1 MATLDTALDPRAP
14 SFLDNRSTA
23 QAALRALDQAHGE
36 ARDGGGEKEVTR
48 HHARGKLLPRER
60 IELLVDSDTA
70 LLELAATAGRD
81 TGEPV
86 GAGLVTALGVVDG
99 IECMLIAN
107 DPTVRAG
114 GPSAAGRRKFARAV
128 ELAGRHMLPLVLL
141 LESTSD
147 GEGGPGA
154 HDPGFARLSRMAA
167 PVLCA
172 VFGPLDAWLAPL
184 PDLADHALTVR
195 GRGDATRV
203 DVVAEDERDAL
214 RLLRQT
220 VRQLVTFRHG
230 PRPAESALVGDARW
244 GARPDEPPR
253 YEAEELL
260 AVASADPR
268 GVTEPREVLARVL
281 DGSDLDEFR
290 PQRGPAVLAGFGAV
304 HGHRVAV
311 LAATGLAVDAESA
324 DKGVELA
331 RLAANAGVPVLVLAN
346 PVVESAPDASA
357 PLLRALSQAD
367 RMTLVLGVEP
377 SAWTL
382 AGPGFRFAWPVGD
395 LTNEPYDGVID
406 PRDTRTVLGICLSVS
421 ASAARR
427 GAPGNAAEREV
438 AS

>member
-23 QAALRALDQAHGE
+23 QAALRALDHAHGQ

-60 IELLVDSDTA
+60 IELLVDTDTA
-70 LLELAATAGRD
+70 LLELAATAGRE
-81 TGEPV
+81 TGEPA

-107 DPTVRAG
+107 DPTVRVG
-114 GPSAAGRRKFARAV
+114 GPSTAGRRKFARAV
-128 ELAGRHMLPLVLL
+128 ELAARHLLPLVLL
-141 LESTSD
+141 LESTAD
-147 GEGGPGA
+147 DERGTGA
-154 HDPGFARLSRMAA
+154 PDPSFARLSRMAA

-230 PRPAESALVGDARW
+230 PRPAESPPAGA
-244 GARPDEPPR
+244 ARPDAPPR
-253 YEAEELL
+253 FEAEELL

-346 PVVESAPDASA
+346 PVVETAPDASA

-367 RMTLVLGVEP
+367 RMTLVLGVDP
-377 SAWTL
+377 GAWTL

-427 GAPGNAAEREV
+427 GVPGHVAEREV

>member
-23 QAALRALDQAHGE
+23 QAALRALDTAHGQ

-70 LLELAATAGRD
+70 LLELAATAGREV
-81 TGEPV
+81 GEAA

-114 GPSAAGRRKFARAV
+114 GPSSTARRKFARAV
-128 ELAGRHMLPLVLL
+128 ELARRHLLPLVLL
-141 LESTSD
+141 LESTQDEQRRS
-147 GEGGPGA
+147 GVP
-154 HDPGFARLSRMAA
+154 DPSFAQLSRMAS

-172 VFGPLDAWLAPL
+172 VFGPLDSWLAPL
-184 PDLADHALTVR
+184 PDLADHAITVR
-195 GRGDATRV
+195 GRADAARV

-214 RLLRQT
+214 RVLRQT
-220 VRQLVTFRHG
+220 VRQLVTFERG
-230 PRPAESALVGDARW
+230 PVP
-244 GARPDEPPR
+244 GAAVPPR
-253 YEAEELL
+253 YDAEELL

-268 GVTEPREVLARVL
+268 AVTEPREVLARVL

-290 PQRGPAVLAGFGAV
+290 PQRGGALLAGFGAV
-304 HGHRVAV
+304 HGHRVGV
-311 LAATGLAVDAESA
+311 LAGTGAAVDAEAA

-346 PVVESAPDASA
+346 PVADPAGDASA
-357 PLLRALSQAD
+357 PLVRALSQAD
-367 RMTLVLGVEP
+367 RMTLVLGAEP
-377 SAWTL
+377 DAWAL
-382 AGPGFRFAWPVGD
+382 AGPGFRFGWPVGD
-395 LTNEPYDGVID
+395 LSNEPYDGVID

-427 GAPGNAAEREV
+427 GAPGRAAEREV

>member
-23 QAALRALDQAHGE
+23 QAALRALEQVHGQ

-70 LLELAATAGRD
+70 LLELAATAGHEG
-81 TGEPV
+81 GEPA

-99 IECMLIAN
+99 IECMLVAN
-107 DPTVRAG
+107 DPTVRDG
-114 GPSAAGRRKFARAV
+114 GPAQAGRRKFARAV
-128 ELAGRHMLPLVLL
+128 ELAGRHLLPLVLL
-141 LESTSD
+141 LESTPD
-147 GEGGPGA
+147 GERGSGVP
-154 HDPGFARLSRMAA
+154 DPSFAQLSRMAA
-167 PVLCA
+167 PVLCG

-184 PDLADHALTVR
+184 PELADHAITVR
-195 GRGDATRV
+195 GRAAAERMDM
-203 DVVAEDERDAL
+203 VAEDERDAL
-214 RLLRQT
+214 RMLRQT
-220 VRQLVTFRHG
+220 VRRLVTFQ
-230 PRPAESALVGDARW
+230 RPPLLAA
-244 GARPDEPPR
+244 GAAPR

-268 GVTEPREVLARVL
+268 GSTDPREVLARVL

-290 PQRGPAVLAGFGAV
+290 PQRGGALLAGFGAV

-311 LAATGLAVDAESA
+311 LAGTGPAIDAEAA

-331 RLAANAGVPVLVLAN
+331 RLAADAGVPVLVLAN
-346 PVVESAPDASA
+346 PAGGAQPDGSAL
-357 PLLRALSQAD
+357 LLRALATAD
-367 RMTLVLGVEP
+367 RITLVLGVEP
-377 SAWTL
+377 GAWAL
-382 AGPGFRFAWPVGD
+382 AGPGFRFSWPVGD
-395 LTNEPYDGVID
+395 LTTEPYDGVID

-427 GAPGNAAEREV
+427 CASGCAPEREV